1 MANKT
6 PLNLYKRVTKAL
18 NRQPRH
24 VYTAPENVASTIIS
38 FLGTNTTNNNRS
50 ITLSLTSAQEE
61 FITLFDYKLQPFEF
75 VNLLPSKIILME
87 NDGIEVITDVDDTAS
102 IDDEGLFWFFSVPI
116 QSSSATAEL
125 KLRVLPPTQVTIN
138 WADPVEGLSDFSTT
152 LPVSNLTQN
161 VSIIFANNAL
171 ETGVNV
177 TLSILESI
185 NSQNA

>member
-18 NRQPRH
+18 SRQPRL

-50 ITLSLTSAQEE
+50 ITLSLTSVQEE
-61 FITLFDYKLQPFEF
+61 FITLFDYKLQPLEF

-87 NDGIEVITDVDDTAS
+87 NDCIEVITDVEDTAS
-102 IDDEGLFWFFSVPI
+102 IDDEGLFWLYRVPT
-116 QSSSATAEL
+116 QSTSATAEL
-125 KLRVLPPTQVTIN
+125 KLRVLSPTQVTIN
-138 WADPVEGLSDFSTT
+138 WGDADTDYSTT
-152 LPVSNLTQN
+152 VTGNNITQN
-161 VSIIFANNAL
+161 VSIVFVNNPL

-185 NSQNA
+185 NSQNV